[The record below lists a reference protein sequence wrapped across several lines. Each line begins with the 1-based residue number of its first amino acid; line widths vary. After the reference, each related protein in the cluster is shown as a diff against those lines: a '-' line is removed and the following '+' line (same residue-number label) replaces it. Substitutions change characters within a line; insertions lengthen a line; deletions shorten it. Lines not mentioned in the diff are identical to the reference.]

1 MEENLTYECVSS
13 IGNSK
18 SCEWGEEEV
27 RILIDNQVGHGWT
40 LDRTPTVFFDR
51 SNVYLRCLILE
62 IGKERISFSGISSS
76 PILIH
81 LQNIKIIVWDRII
94 LGKIV

>member
-27 RILIDNQVGHGWT
+27 RILIDNQVGHG
-40 LDRTPTVFFDR
+40 
-51 SNVYLRCLILE
+51 
-62 IGKERISFSGISSS
+62 
-76 PILIH
+76 
-81 LQNIKIIVWDRII
+81 
-94 LGKIV
+94 